1 MEREAEKFFGSQKG
15 PVYLRLMDALDTD
28 KIIAW
33 RNKPR
38 VRDNFIYRKPF
49 TREGHL
55 NWIHTQI
62 EPGYVVQFMICET
75 ASDRAVGS
83 VYFRDI
89 DREKGCAEYGIFI
102 GEEDAL
108 GKGYATEAAKIAL
121 SYAFEELALDLIFLR
136 VFADNT
142 GARKSYEKAGFRLIE
157 GKREEIDTGEGIRE
171 MVFYRIEKS
180 MEKQGGS
187 HFDE

>member
-1 MEREAEKFFGSQKG
+1 MRRGVKKFSGLQEGS
-15 PVYLRLMDALDTD
+15 VYLRLMDVEDTD

-33 RNKPR
+33 RNAPR

-55 NWIHTQI
+55 NWIRTQI

-89 DREKGCAEYGIFI
+89 DREKRRAEYGIFI

-108 GKGYATEAAKIAL
+108 GKGYATAAAKIAL

-136 VFADNT
+136 VFADNI

-157 GKREEIDTGEGIRE
+157 GKREDIDTDEGIRE
-171 MVFYRIEKS
+171 MVFYMTEKS
-180 MEKQGGS
+180 IEKQGGG

>member
-1 MEREAEKFFGSQKG
+1 MAQESEKLFYSKEGQI
-15 PVYLRLMDALDTD
+15 YLRQLNISDTD
-28 KIIAW
+28 KIITW
-33 RNKPR
+33 RNTPR

-62 EPGYVVQFMICET
+62 DPGHVVQFMICET
-75 ASDRAVGS
+75 TSDRAVGS

-89 DREKGCAEYGIFI
+89 DREKGLAEYGIFI

-108 GKGYATEAAKIAL
+108 GKGYATEAAKMAL
-121 SYAFEELALDLIFLR
+121 SYAFENLALNLVFLR

-142 GARKSYEKAGFRLIE
+142 SARRSYEKAGFHLIE
-157 GKREEIDTGEGIRE
+157 GKTEDIETDEGVRK
-171 MVFYRIEKS
+171 MVFYMIEKD
-180 MEKQGGS
+180 K
-187 HFDE
+187 